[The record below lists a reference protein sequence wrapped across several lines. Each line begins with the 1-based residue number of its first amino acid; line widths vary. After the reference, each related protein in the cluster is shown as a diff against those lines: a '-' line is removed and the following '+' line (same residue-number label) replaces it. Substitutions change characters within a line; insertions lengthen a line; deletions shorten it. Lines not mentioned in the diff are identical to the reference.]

1 MVNKYKYTQEE
12 VSKAVSKSRSH
23 IANMIRILTLT
34 DLAKNLL
41 EEYGEGEVVVIE
53 QDAYYRNLSDLS
65 KEERHLQNFDHP
77 DAIDIELFNQQ
88 LITLIKGQSVDMP
101 IYDFATHSRKSET
114 RKVDP
119 HHVIVVEGI
128 LTLHYSSLRELMDIK
143 IFVDTP
149 DDIRFIRR
157 MSRDVEDRN
166 RTVQSV
172 IDQYLKTVR
181 QMHQQFVEPSKYFAD
196 IIIPE
201 GGKNRVAIDLLRTKI
216 NAILS

>member
-1 MVNKYKYTQEE
+1 MSGSPILIGIAGGTGSGKT
-12 VSKAVSKSRSH
+12 SIAKS
-23 IANMIRILTLT
+23 
-34 DLAKNLL
+34 LL

-53 QDAYYRNLSDLS
+53 QDAYYRDLSDLS
-65 KEERHLQNFDHP
+65 IEERQLQNFDHP

-88 LITLIKGQSVDMP
+88 LIALIKGQSVDMP
-101 IYDFATHSRKSET
+101 VYDFATHSRKSET
-114 RKVDP
+114 QKIDP

-157 MSRDVEDRN
+157 MSRDVEERS

-201 GGKNRVAIDLLRTKI
+201 GGENRVAIDLLRTKI

>member
-1 MVNKYKYTQEE
+1 M
-12 VSKAVSKSRSH
+12 SGSPILIG
-23 IANMIRILTLT
+23 IAGGTGSGKTSI
-34 DLAKNLL
+34 AKNLL

-53 QDAYYRNLSDLS
+53 QDAYYRDLSDLS
-65 KEERHLQNFDHP
+65 IEERHLQNFDHP

-101 IYDFATHSRKSET
+101 VYDFATHSRKSET

-157 MSRDVEDRN
+157 MSRDVEERS
-166 RTVQSV
+166 RTVQLV

>member
-1 MVNKYKYTQEE
+1 MSGSPILIGIAGGTGSGKT
-12 VSKAVSKSRSH
+12 SIAKS
-23 IANMIRILTLT
+23 
-34 DLAKNLL
+34 LL
-41 EEYGEGEVVVIE
+41 EEYGEGEVVVLE
-53 QDAYYRNLSDLS
+53 QDAYYRDLSDLS
-65 KEERHLQNFDHP
+65 IEERNLQNFDHP

-101 IYDFATHSRKSET
+101 VYDFATHSRKSET

-157 MSRDVEDRN
+157 MSRDVEERS

-181 QMHQQFVEPSKYFAD
+181 QKHQQFVEPAKYFAD

-201 GGKNRVAIDLLRTKI
+201 GGANRVAIDLLRTKI

>member
-1 MVNKYKYTQEE
+1 MSGSPILIGIAGGTGSGKT
-12 VSKAVSKSRSH
+12 SIAKS
-23 IANMIRILTLT
+23 
-34 DLAKNLL
+34 LL
-41 EEYGEGEVVVIE
+41 EEYGEGEIVVIE
-53 QDAYYRNLSDLS
+53 QDAYYRDLSDLS
-65 KEERHLQNFDHP
+65 IEERHLQNFDHP

-101 IYDFATHSRKSET
+101 VYDFATHSRKSET

-157 MSRDVEDRN
+157 MSRDVEERN

>member
-1 MVNKYKYTQEE
+1 MSGSPILIGIAGGTGSGKT
-12 VSKAVSKSRSH
+12 SIAKS
-23 IANMIRILTLT
+23 
-34 DLAKNLL
+34 LL

-53 QDAYYRNLSDLS
+53 QDAYYRDLSDLS
-65 KEERHLQNFDHP
+65 IEERHLQNFDHP

-101 IYDFATHSRKSET
+101 VYDFATHLRKSET

-157 MSRDVEDRN
+157 MSRDVEERN

>member
-1 MVNKYKYTQEE
+1 MSGSPILIGIAGGTGSGKT
-12 VSKAVSKSRSH
+12 SIAKS
-23 IANMIRILTLT
+23 
-34 DLAKNLL
+34 LL

-53 QDAYYRNLSDLS
+53 QDAYYRDLSDLS
-65 KEERHLQNFDHP
+65 IEERHLQNFDHP

-101 IYDFATHSRKSET
+101 VYDFATHSRKSET

-128 LTLHYSSLRELMDIK
+128 LTLHYSSLRELMNIK

-157 MSRDVEDRN
+157 MSRDVEERN

>member
-1 MVNKYKYTQEE
+1 MSGSPILIGIAGGTGSGKT
-12 VSKAVSKSRSH
+12 SIAKS
-23 IANMIRILTLT
+23 
-34 DLAKNLL
+34 LL

-53 QDAYYRNLSDLS
+53 QDAYYRDLSDLS
-65 KEERHLQNFDHP
+65 IEERQLQNFDHP

-88 LITLIKGQSVDMP
+88 LIALIKGQSVDMP
-101 IYDFATHSRKSET
+101 VYDFATHSRKSET
-114 RKVDP
+114 QKIDP

-128 LTLHYSSLRELMDIK
+128 LTLHYSSVRELMDIK

-157 MSRDVEDRN
+157 MSRDVEERS

-201 GGKNRVAIDLLRTKI
+201 GGANRVAIDLLRTKI

>member
-1 MVNKYKYTQEE
+1 MSGSPILIGIAGGTGSGKT
-12 VSKAVSKSRSH
+12 SIAKS
-23 IANMIRILTLT
+23 
-34 DLAKNLL
+34 LL

-65 KEERHLQNFDHP
+65 IEERHLQNFDHP

-101 IYDFATHSRKSET
+101 VYDFATHSRKSET

-157 MSRDVEDRN
+157 MSRDVEERN

>member
-1 MVNKYKYTQEE
+1 MSGSPILIGIAGGTG
-12 VSKAVSKSRSH
+12 SGKSS
-23 IANMIRILTLT
+23 IA
-34 DLAKNLL
+34 KSLL

-53 QDAYYRNLSDLS
+53 QDAYYRDLSDLS
-65 KEERHLQNFDHP
+65 IEERQLQNFDHP

-88 LITLIKGQSVDMP
+88 LIALIKGQSVDMP
-101 IYDFATHSRKSET
+101 VYDFATHSRKSET
-114 RKVDP
+114 QKIDP

-157 MSRDVEDRN
+157 MSRDVEERS

-201 GGKNRVAIDLLRTKI
+201 GGANRVAIDLLRTKI

>member
-1 MVNKYKYTQEE
+1 MSGSPILIGIAGGTGSGKT
-12 VSKAVSKSRSH
+12 SIAKS
-23 IANMIRILTLT
+23 
-34 DLAKNLL
+34 LL

-53 QDAYYRNLSDLS
+53 QDAYYRDLSDLS
-65 KEERHLQNFDHP
+65 IEERHLQNFDHP

-101 IYDFATHSRKSET
+101 VYDFATHSRKSET

>member
-1 MVNKYKYTQEE
+1 MSGSPILIGIAGGTGSGKT
-12 VSKAVSKSRSH
+12 SIAKS
-23 IANMIRILTLT
+23 
-34 DLAKNLL
+34 LL

-53 QDAYYRNLSDLS
+53 QDAYYRDLSDLS
-65 KEERHLQNFDHP
+65 IEKRHLQNFDHP

-101 IYDFATHSRKSET
+101 VYDFATHSRKSET

-157 MSRDVEDRN
+157 MSRDVEERS

>member
-1 MVNKYKYTQEE
+1 MSGSPILIGIAGGTGSGKT
-12 VSKAVSKSRSH
+12 SIAKS
-23 IANMIRILTLT
+23 
-34 DLAKNLL
+34 LL
-41 EEYGEGEVVVIE
+41 EEYGKGEVVVIE
-53 QDAYYRNLSDLS
+53 QDAYYRDLSDLS
-65 KEERHLQNFDHP
+65 IEERQLQNFDHP

-88 LITLIKGQSVDMP
+88 LIALIKGQSVDMP
-101 IYDFATHSRKSET
+101 VYDFATHSRKSET
-114 RKVDP
+114 QKIDP

-157 MSRDVEDRN
+157 MSRDVEERS

-201 GGKNRVAIDLLRTKI
+201 GGANRVAIDLLRTKI

>member
-1 MVNKYKYTQEE
+1 M
-12 VSKAVSKSRSH
+12 SISPILIG
-23 IANMIRILTLT
+23 IAGGTGSGKTSI
-34 DLAKNLL
+34 AKNLL
-41 EEYGEGEVVVIE
+41 EEYGEGEVIVIE
-53 QDAYYRNLSDLS
+53 QDAYYRDISRLTLA
-65 KEERHLQNFDHP
+65 ERHQQNFDHP

-88 LITLIKGQSVDMP
+88 LISLIKGQSIKMP
-101 IYDFATHSRKSET
+101 VYDFSTHSRSEHT
-114 RKVDP
+114 RTIDS

-128 LTLHYSSLRELMDIK
+128 LALHYPSLRELMDIK

-157 MSRDVEDRN
+157 VSRDVEERG
-166 RTVQSV
+166 RSVQSV

-181 QMHQQFVEPSKYFAD
+181 PMHQQFVEPSKYFSD

-201 GGKNRVAIDLLRTKI
+201 GGKNKVAIDLLRTKI

>member
-1 MVNKYKYTQEE
+1 MSGSPILIGIAGGTGSGKT
-12 VSKAVSKSRSH
+12 SIAKS
-23 IANMIRILTLT
+23 
-34 DLAKNLL
+34 LL

-53 QDAYYRNLSDLS
+53 QDAYYRDLSDLS
-65 KEERHLQNFDHP
+65 IEERDLQNFDHP

>member
-1 MVNKYKYTQEE
+1 MSGSPILIGIAGGTGSGKT
-12 VSKAVSKSRSH
+12 SIAKS
-23 IANMIRILTLT
+23 
-34 DLAKNLL
+34 LL

-53 QDAYYRNLSDLS
+53 QDAYYRDLSDLS
-65 KEERHLQNFDHP
+65 IEERHLQNFDHP

-101 IYDFATHSRKSET
+101 VYDFATHSRKAET

-157 MSRDVEDRN
+157 MSRDVEERN

>member
-1 MVNKYKYTQEE
+1 MSGSPILIGIAGGTGSGKT
-12 VSKAVSKSRSH
+12 SIAKS
-23 IANMIRILTLT
+23 
-34 DLAKNLL
+34 LL

-53 QDAYYRNLSDLS
+53 QDAYYRDLSDLS
-65 KEERHLQNFDHP
+65 IEERHLQNFDHP

-101 IYDFATHSRKSET
+101 VYDFATHSRKSKT

-157 MSRDVEDRN
+157 MSRDVEERN

>member
-1 MVNKYKYTQEE
+1 MSGSPILIGIAGGTGSGKT
-12 VSKAVSKSRSH
+12 SIAKS
-23 IANMIRILTLT
+23 
-34 DLAKNLL
+34 LL

-53 QDAYYRNLSDLS
+53 QDAYYRDLSDLS
-65 KEERHLQNFDHP
+65 IEERQLQNFDHP

-101 IYDFATHSRKSET
+101 VYDFATHSRKAET

-157 MSRDVEDRN
+157 MSRDVEERS

>member
-1 MVNKYKYTQEE
+1 MSGSPILIGIAGGTGSGKT
-12 VSKAVSKSRSH
+12 SIAKS
-23 IANMIRILTLT
+23 
-34 DLAKNLL
+34 LL

-53 QDAYYRNLSDLS
+53 QDAYYRDLSDLS
-65 KEERHLQNFDHP
+65 IEERHLQNFDHP

-101 IYDFATHSRKSET
+101 VYDFATHSRKAET

>member
-1 MVNKYKYTQEE
+1 MSGSPILIGIAGGTGSGKT
-12 VSKAVSKSRSH
+12 SIAKS
-23 IANMIRILTLT
+23 
-34 DLAKNLL
+34 LL

-53 QDAYYRNLSDLS
+53 QDAYYRDLSDLS
-65 KEERHLQNFDHP
+65 IEERQLQNFDHP
-77 DAIDIELFNQQ
+77 DAIDLELFNQQ
-88 LITLIKGQSVDMP
+88 LIALIKGQSVDMP
-101 IYDFATHSRKSET
+101 VYDFATHSRKSET
-114 RKVDP
+114 QKIDP

-149 DDIRFIRR
+149 NDIRFIRR
-157 MSRDVEDRN
+157 LSRDVEERS

-201 GGKNRVAIDLLRTKI
+201 GGENRVAIDLLRTKI

>member
-1 MVNKYKYTQEE
+1 MSGSPILIGIAGGTGSGKT
-12 VSKAVSKSRSH
+12 SIAKS
-23 IANMIRILTLT
+23 
-34 DLAKNLL
+34 LL

-65 KEERHLQNFDHP
+65 IEERHLQNFDHP

>member
-1 MVNKYKYTQEE
+1 M
-12 VSKAVSKSRSH
+12 SGSPILIG
-23 IANMIRILTLT
+23 IAGGTGSGKTSI
-34 DLAKNLL
+34 AKNLL
-41 EEYGEGEVVVIE
+41 EEYGEGEVVVIV
-53 QDAYYRNLSDLS
+53 QDAYYRDLS
-65 KEERHLQNFDHP
+65 HLSIEERHLQNFDHP

-101 IYDFATHSRKSET
+101 VYDFATHSRKSET

-157 MSRDVEDRN
+157 MSRDVEERS
-166 RTVQSV
+166 RTVQSI

>member
-1 MVNKYKYTQEE
+1 MSGSPILIGIAGGTGSGKT
-12 VSKAVSKSRSH
+12 SIAKS
-23 IANMIRILTLT
+23 
-34 DLAKNLL
+34 LL

-65 KEERHLQNFDHP
+65 IEERHLQNFDHP

-101 IYDFATHSRKSET
+101 VYDFATHSRKAET

-157 MSRDVEDRN
+157 MSRDVEERN

>member
-1 MVNKYKYTQEE
+1 MSGSPILIGIAGGTGSGKT
-12 VSKAVSKSRSH
+12 SIAKS
-23 IANMIRILTLT
+23 
-34 DLAKNLL
+34 LL

-53 QDAYYRNLSDLS
+53 QDAYYRDLSDLS
-65 KEERHLQNFDHP
+65 IEERHLQNFDHP

-88 LITLIKGQSVDMP
+88 LITLIKGQLVDMP
-101 IYDFATHSRKSET
+101 VYDFATHSRKSET

-157 MSRDVEDRN
+157 MSRDVEERN

>member
-1 MVNKYKYTQEE
+1 MSGSPILIGIAGGTGSGKT
-12 VSKAVSKSRSH
+12 SIAKS
-23 IANMIRILTLT
+23 
-34 DLAKNLL
+34 LL

-53 QDAYYRNLSDLS
+53 QDAYYRDLSDLS
-65 KEERHLQNFDHP
+65 IEERHLQNFDHP

-101 IYDFATHSRKSET
+101 VYDFATHSRKSET

-157 MSRDVEDRN
+157 MSRDVEERN

-201 GGKNRVAIDLLRTKI
+201 GGANRVAIDLLRTKI

>member
-1 MVNKYKYTQEE
+1 MSDFPILIGIAGGTGSGKT
-12 VSKAVSKSRSH
+12 SIAKS
-23 IANMIRILTLT
+23 
-34 DLAKNLL
+34 LL

-53 QDAYYRNLSDLS
+53 QDAYYRDLSDLS
-65 KEERHLQNFDHP
+65 IEERHLQNFDHP

-88 LITLIKGQSVDMP
+88 LITLIKGQSVYMP
-101 IYDFATHSRKSET
+101 VYDFATHSRKSET

-157 MSRDVEDRN
+157 MSRDVEERN

>member
-1 MVNKYKYTQEE
+1 M
-12 VSKAVSKSRSH
+12 SISP
-23 IANMIRILTLT
+23 ILIGIGGGTGSGKT
-34 DLAKNLL
+34 AIAKNLL

-53 QDAYYRNLSDLS
+53 QDAYYCDISDLPL
-65 KEERHLQNFDHP
+65 KERHKQNFDHP
-77 DAIDIELFNQQ
+77 DAIDIELFNKQ
-88 LITLIKGQSVDMP
+88 LISLMKGQSIDMP
-101 IYDFATHSRKSET
+101 VYDFANHT
-114 RKVDP
+114 RKTQIRKVNP
-119 HHVIVVEGI
+119 HHVVVVEGI
-128 LTLHYSSLRELMDIK
+128 LTLHYHVLRELMDIK

-157 MSRDVEDRN
+157 VSRDVEERG

-181 QMHQQFVEPSKYFAD
+181 PMHQQFVEPSKYFSD

-201 GGKNRVAIDLLRTKI
+201 GGQNKVAIDLLRTKI

>member
-1 MVNKYKYTQEE
+1 MSGSPILIGIAGGTGSGKT
-12 VSKAVSKSRSH
+12 SIAKS
-23 IANMIRILTLT
+23 
-34 DLAKNLL
+34 LL

-53 QDAYYRNLSDLS
+53 QDAYYRDLSDLS
-65 KEERHLQNFDHP
+65 IEERHLQNFDHP

-101 IYDFATHSRKSET
+101 VYDFATHSRKSET

-119 HHVIVVEGI
+119 HHVLVVEGI

-157 MSRDVEDRN
+157 MSRDVEERS
-166 RTVQSV
+166 RTVQLV

-201 GGKNRVAIDLLRTKI
+201 GGHNMVAIDLLRTKI

>member
-1 MVNKYKYTQEE
+1 M
-12 VSKAVSKSRSH
+12 SISPILIG
-23 IANMIRILTLT
+23 IAGGTGSGKTSI
-34 DLAKNLL
+34 AKNLL
-41 EEYGEGEVVVIE
+41 EEYGEGEVIVIE
-53 QDAYYRNLSDLS
+53 QDAYYRDISELTLA
-65 KEERHLQNFDHP
+65 ERHQQNFDHP

-88 LITLIKGQSVDMP
+88 LISLIKGQSIKMP
-101 IYDFATHSRKSET
+101 VYDFSTHSRSDHT
-114 RKVDP
+114 RTIDP

-128 LTLHYSSLRELMDIK
+128 LALHYPSLRELMDIK

-157 MSRDVEDRN
+157 VSRDVEERG
-166 RTVQSV
+166 RSVQSV

-181 QMHQQFVEPSKYFAD
+181 PMHQQFVEPSKYFSD

-201 GGKNRVAIDLLRTKI
+201 GGENKVAIDLLRTKI

>member
-1 MVNKYKYTQEE
+1 MSGSPILIGIAGGTGSGKT
-12 VSKAVSKSRSH
+12 SIAKS
-23 IANMIRILTLT
+23 
-34 DLAKNLL
+34 LL

-53 QDAYYRNLSDLS
+53 QDAYYRDLSDLS
-65 KEERHLQNFDHP
+65 IEERRLQNFDHP

-101 IYDFATHSRKSET
+101 VYDFATHSRKAET

-157 MSRDVEDRN
+157 MSRDVEERN

-201 GGKNRVAIDLLRTKI
+201 GGENRVAIDLLRTKI